1 MAALVEQ
8 VGHGQ
13 ARGTRAD
20 DRHGL
25 ARAGR
30 GRHGM
35 NGAALVTVFHDGALV
50 FFDRD
55 RVTRDVAAGAG
66 RLAQGGAD
74 PARELRVSVRGDQP
88 VHGQIPLALIDQV
101 VPLGDQVV
109 QRTARC
115 HAADHHAGLAEG
127 HAAVHAAGGLGL
139 LLLAGEPDVK
149 LVEIFNA
156 LQRRDIR
163 AGLARVIH
171 KSSDLAHDP
180 ALLTSSS
187 AQRRMLRSVPVRRPG
202 RAPPWKR

>member
-13 ARGTRAD
+13 ACGTCAD

-50 FFDRD
+50 FLDRD

-74 PARELRVSVRGDQP
+74 PARELRVSVRGDQS

-109 QRTARC
+109 QRAAAE
-115 HAADHHAGLAEG
+115 HAAQLNAALAEG
-127 HAAVHAAGGLGL
+127 DAAVHAACALGL
-139 LLLAGEPDVK
+139 LLVGVQRDVK
-149 LVEIFNA
+149 LVKI
-156 LQRRDIR
+156 
-163 AGLARVIH
+163 
-171 KSSDLAHDP
+171 SD
-180 ALLTSSS
+180 ALL
-187 AQRRMLRSVPVRRPG
+187 G
-202 RAPPWKR
+202 RQL

>member
-1 MAALVEQ
+1 MEPASGVARFHNGVLVLAHGHAAA
-8 VGHGQ
+8 GHI
-13 ARGTRAD
+13 T
-20 DRHGL
+20 
-25 ARAGR
+25 
-30 GRHGM
+30 
-35 NGAALVTVFHDGALV
+35 
-50 FFDRD
+50 
-55 RVTRDVAAGAG
+55 AGAG
-66 RLAQGGAD
+66 GLAQGGTD
-74 PARELRVSVRGDQP
+74 PAGELREAVGGAQAVECQL
-88 VHGQIPLALIDQV
+88 PLALIDQV
-101 VPLGDQVV
+101 VPLGNQVV

>member
-1 MAALVEQ
+1 MAVNDPLFQLHVGDAVHQQAARAVLALIDGHAMAALVEQ

-13 ARGTRAD
+13 ARGTCAD

-35 NGAALVTVFHDGALV
+35 NGTALVTVFHDGALV
-50 FFDRD
+50 FLDRD

-109 QRTARC
+109 QRAAAE
-115 HAADHHAGLAEG
+115 HAAQLNAALAEG
-127 HAAVHAAGGLGL
+127 DAAVHAACALGL
-139 LLLAGEPDVK
+139 LLVGVQRDVK
-149 LVEIFNA
+149 LVKI
-156 LQRRDIR
+156 
-163 AGLARVIH
+163 
-171 KSSDLAHDP
+171 SD
-180 ALLTSSS
+180 ALL
-187 AQRRMLRSVPVRRPG
+187 G
-202 RAPPWKR
+202 RQL